1 MGMVLRVDDPP
12 CRCGPALPQKTEVT
26 MVANEPRDRTHKAQ
40 AKRVRQHGSPAIRV
54 ASPSAGRDLFDHQ
67 ARQALDISGEEF
79 LRRWDA
85 GVYRSNATEE
95 GRAARRL
102 AMLIPFAR
110 RTKA

>member
-1 MGMVLRVDDPP
+1 MARQTPP
-12 CRCGPALPQKTEVT
+12 T
-26 MVANEPRDRTHKAQ
+26 
-40 AKRVRQHGSPAIRV
+40 IRV
-54 ASPSAGRDLFDHQ
+54 ASVLDGKKLFDYQ

-85 GVYRSNATEE
+85 GEYRSNASEE

-110 RTKA
+110 RTNV

>member
-1 MGMVLRVDDPP
+1 
-12 CRCGPALPQKTEVT
+12 
-26 MVANEPRDRTHKAQ
+26 MVAIDARRCRAQ